1 MNISKNFVEECEFND
16 SNKSTEESLNSE
28 DNSQNN
34 EEFIDIERNDKD
46 KQIAKL
52 IKSEK
57 EKDKENKLN
66 KPSNVRSETKIN
78 VKNSPEKDDK
88 TFCPLDEKYTYDPYL
103 ESNFINRFFFFWA
116 YKILKIAK
124 KYKLKITDLGKP
136 APSNNANNF
145 LKDFNKI
152 WEDLG
157 YKNYKNY
164 ALLRTILR
172 INIYSIIL
180 IIISS
185 IFQAGLDY
193 FSLIITKQFIDY
205 FNKTGNKEYST
216 YLVNVPLWGL
226 GLIFIGTQILLVLI
240 NLNTQMIQ
248 INFGNKVGYQ
258 LNCFIY
264 SKILNYSSSGF
275 TNEVNQG
282 EIINFIQIDSM
293 RLLFLVCYSPNA
305 LMSPFIIITYIYL
318 LFDFFNFTF
327 IFGLIVIIM
336 YIILNYYISKEVR
349 IRQKR
354 MMEKKD
360 LCMKVTSEALENIK
374 ILKLYNWENE
384 FKKRIIESRKIEMDY
399 TEKRFAMINLIRSM
413 NYLCPTLI
421 SILTIGVYNLFNDSF
436 NISTMLIG
444 LSIFSKLQTP
454 IKMIQNLICMF
465 IDAIVS
471 FKRIE
476 DFLKQPDIKRE
487 IIHKGEYDINGEYA
501 IKINGGNFSWGLKQ
515 KQLKIEDTS
524 SHKKTNNKKKIKDS
538 KFVSKNKKGIF
549 SIINKI
555 GKISNNKNVYQ
566 LNEDNQENEDNNEK
580 EKDGYKI
587 QINIPKDIDYNI
599 NLKNINLEIKPAELV
614 AIIGEVGSGKSSL
627 LQAIINNLI
636 LLNPKE
642 CDGIHINGKIGYS
655 AQIPW
660 ISNDTIRNNIPYYP
674 NSYHSNN
681 FKQVKLK

>member
-1 MNISKNFVEECEFND
+1 MDISKNFVEEYDFND

-34 EEFIDIERNDKD
+34 EEFIDIEKNDKD
-46 KQIAKL
+46 KQIEKL
-52 IKSEK
+52 IKS
-57 EKDKENKLN
+57 DKEEGKKNTNDKF
-66 KPSNVRSETKIN
+66 ETKIN

-185 IFQAGLDY
+185 IFQAVLDY

-216 YLVNVPLWGL
+216 YLVNVPIWGL

-248 INFGNKVGYQ
+248 INFGHQVEYQ

-264 SKILNYSSSGF
+264 NKILNYSFSGF

-327 IFGLIVIIM
+327 IFELIVIIM

-476 DFLKQPDIKRE
+476 YFLKQPDIKRE
-487 IIHKGEYDINGEYA
+487 IIHKG
-501 IKINGGNFSWGLKQ
+501 
-515 KQLKIEDTS
+515 
-524 SHKKTNNKKKIKDS
+524 
-538 KFVSKNKKGIF
+538 
-549 SIINKI
+549 
-555 GKISNNKNVYQ
+555 
-566 LNEDNQENEDNNEK
+566 
-580 EKDGYKI
+580 
-587 QINIPKDIDYNI
+587 
-599 NLKNINLEIKPAELV
+599 
-614 AIIGEVGSGKSSL
+614 
-627 LQAIINNLI
+627 
-636 LLNPKE
+636 
-642 CDGIHINGKIGYS
+642 
-655 AQIPW
+655 
-660 ISNDTIRNNIPYYP
+660 
-674 NSYHSNN
+674 
-681 FKQVKLK
+681 